1 MYSLL
6 IQIAR
11 CPFQQNDR
19 NLLLYV
25 AIVLYEFIYIYIIY
39 NIHTYYGFS
48 IIIVFKLTVN
58 QCQLLPTSSH
68 SSFQKWWLQHGT
80 WNCRASMM
88 HVIAPSVQTSALYLG
103 RRFLTAIHFRCTI
116 PPHH

>member
-25 AIVLYEFIYIYIIY
+25 AIVLYEFIYIY
-39 NIHTYYGFS
+39 NI
-48 IIIVFKLTVN
+48 
-58 QCQLLPTSSH
+58 
-68 SSFQKWWLQHGT
+68 
-80 WNCRASMM
+80 
-88 HVIAPSVQTSALYLG
+88 
-103 RRFLTAIHFRCTI
+103 
-116 PPHH
+116 